1 MKEGIQKNW
10 NLLLFNG
17 LIALFYGILAIFA
30 SEAVILTIVTYLG
43 ILILVTGFAM
53 IYGVYSNYKNHL
65 DYGFDLFQSIVVL
78 VLGTLLT
85 FYSQQSLQ
93 VFVIIIGSWAIM
105 MGIVQLYYAFKL
117 PGSHNSKTPLI
128 VNGIITLIFG
138 TLLLFNPFNMARF
151 VVIISGVLAL
161 LTGIMLII
169 LSLKLKNYRDN
180 IDIDG

>member
-1 MKEGIQKNW
+1 MKEEVQKNW
-10 NLLLFNG
+10 SLLLFNG

-53 IYGVYSNYKNHL
+53 LYGVYSNYKNHL
-65 DYGFDLFQSIVVL
+65 TYGFDLFQSVVVL
-78 VLGTLLT
+78 ILGILLT

-105 MGIVQLYYAFKL
+105 MGVVQLYYAFNL
-117 PGSHNSKTPLI
+117 PRNHSSKTPLI

-138 TLLLFNPFNMARF
+138 TLLLFNPFEMANF
-151 VVIISGVLAL
+151 VVILSGILAL
-161 LTGIMLII
+161 LAGIMLII
-169 LSLKLKNYRDN
+169 LSLKLKNYRPN
-180 IDIDG
+180 IDIND